1 MALLNDLALS
11 SFEGRLRL
19 RSEPTS
25 GLGDVELNEVTAP
38 GTPAANRIRLYAK
51 DQSAVSALF
60 YKNDAGTE
68 INLSGSLTG
77 TGVANRIAFWSD
89 TTVLSSDADLTFLTD
104 TLTATKVVV
113 SNANTAGSVLF
124 ASATGITQDNA
135 SFFYVDADNDL
146 VLGSTSVPDALIKGR
161 GLYVARAGSQAAC
174 TLFSHGN
181 TGLQGN
187 FNAVIPRGTLAVP
200 TATQS
205 GDGIGFLVSGHDN
218 SAYTTQAPAAIFLVA
233 AEAWT
238 SIAHG
243 SDIRLGTTALG
254 ATSRGERFRI
264 GPSGQWG
271 IGGATYGTAAQYFR
285 SAGAAAAPTWAT
297 IAASEVGSGTAL
309 TKTDDTNVTLTLG
322 GTPTTA
328 LLAAASITA
337 GWTGTLG
344 VARGG
349 TNLAS
354 YAVGDLLYAS
364 GATTLAKL
372 ADVAAGAYLRSGGL
386 TTAPLWSTLIL
397 PNSATVNYIPIAT
410 GANTW
415 GESASLRF
423 DGTSLALGG
432 AIDANSQFVL
442 KGSYTPAAGLAVGMY
457 QQTTINGIAGSS
469 IVGSYFVPTIVEAGS
484 GNHGVINI
492 CRYEG
497 TITPGAGTCTNL
509 AVVEVVN
516 IAAGSGTT
524 NATTLKVTGE
534 SSGASNNYA
543 LWVTSGKSRFGGN
556 LMFDTDGVGAGTAS
570 LGTLNCPAITLTAP
584 YTWITALSSDGST
597 VYMPAWK

>member
-77 TGVANRIAFWSD
+77 TGVANRVAFWDGTSS
-89 TTVLSSDADLTFLTD
+89 LSSDADLTFLTD

-124 ASATGITQDNA
+124 ASAIGITQDNA
-135 SFFYVDADNDL
+135 NLFWDDPNN
-146 VLGSTSVPDALIKGR
+146 VLRLGNNAATSLHPTTTTDYLQVRNPSTSISGAFQIGN
-161 GLYVARAGSQAAC
+161 AGT
-174 TLFSHGN
+174 TL
-181 TGLQGN
+181 
-187 FNAVIPRGTLAVP
+187 GTYIAEIDFG
-200 TATQS
+200 TS
-205 GDGIGFLVSGHDN
+205 GIS
-218 SAYTTQAPAAIFLVA
+218 A
-233 AEAWT
+233 AEKRGAVLA
-238 SIAHG
+238 SQ
-243 SDIRLGTTALG
+243 LL
-254 ATSRGERFRI
+254 ATSTVTVTADLEFFTTNAGAIAERFRI
-264 GPSGQWG
+264 GPVGQWG

-297 IAASEVGSGTAL
+297 IAASEIGSGTAL

-328 LLAAASITA
+328 LLAAASLTL

-354 YAVGDLLYAS
+354 YAIGDLLYAS

-372 ADVAAGAYLRSGGL
+372 ADVASGSVLMSQGVGVAPQWSAGPTFTDSLTVPSIYGGNAANEDLALEGTSHATKTTSIISLQRNGGNIGIGTTSNVNALLTLAHSNAIAVNTVDGTDNGYLEITGGGGGGPGRGSYLQFHGNERASTGGKMEFGAGNNASTGYITFL
-386 TTAPLWSTLIL
+386 TNDL
-397 PNSATVNYIPIAT
+397 
-410 GANTW
+410 
-415 GESASLRF
+415 ERLRIQY
-423 DGTSLALGG
+423 GGSITITSLAGTG
-432 AIDANSQFVL
+432 TRTVVADANGVL
-442 KGSYTPAAGLAVGMY
+442 S
-457 QQTTINGIAGSS
+457 
-469 IVGSYFVPTIVEAGS
+469 
-484 GNHGVINI
+484 
-492 CRYEG
+492 
-497 TITPGAGTCTNL
+497 
-509 AVVEVVN
+509 
-516 IAAGSGTT
+516 
-524 NATTLKVTGE
+524 TL
-534 SSGASNNYA
+534 
-543 LWVTSGKSRFGGN
+543 
-556 LMFDTDGVGAGTAS
+556 
-570 LGTLNCPAITLTAP
+570 
-584 YTWITALSSDGST
+584 
-597 VYMPAWK
+597 